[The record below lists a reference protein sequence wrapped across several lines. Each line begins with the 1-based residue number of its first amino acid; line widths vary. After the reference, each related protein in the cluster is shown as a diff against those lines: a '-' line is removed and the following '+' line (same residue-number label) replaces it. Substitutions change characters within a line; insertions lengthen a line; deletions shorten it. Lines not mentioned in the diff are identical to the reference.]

1 MNEGPD
7 SRPLLVLED
16 NNEDFATLQRLM
28 RKQGLTNPVFR
39 CITGQQVL
47 DFLRHQGRYSDSA
60 TAPRPVL
67 ILLDLNV
74 PGKDGRVVLQEIKS
88 EEALKHIPVAVI
100 STSANIKDVTFCYTH
115 GANTYLVKPV
125 DLAKLTR
132 ALWLFFEYWL
142 TVSVLPE
149 EPQRQPSV

>member
-1 MNEGPD
+1 MAEASDP
-7 SRPLLVLED
+7 RPLLVLED

-39 CITGQQVL
+39 CVTGEQL
-47 DFLRHQGRYSDSA
+47 SDFLHHQGRYSDPT

-74 PGKDGRVVLQEIKS
+74 PGKDGRMVLQEIKS
-88 EEALKHIPVAVI
+88 EDALKQIPVAVL
-100 STSANIKDVTFCYTH
+100 STSANDKDITYCYAH

-125 DLAKLTR
+125 NLEKFSHTLR
-132 ALWLFFEYWL
+132 MFFEYWL
-142 TVSVLPE
+142 TASVLPL
-149 EPQRQPSV
+149 

>member
-1 MNEGPD
+1 MTGATD
-7 SRPLLVLED
+7 TRPLLVLED

-39 CITGQQVL
+39 CVTGERLL
-47 DFLRHQGRYSDSA
+47 DFLRHRGCYSDPA

-74 PGKDGRVVLQEIKS
+74 PGKDGRMVLQEIKS
-88 EEALKHIPVAVI
+88 EETLRHIPVAVI
-100 STSANIKDVTFCYTH
+100 STSASAKDVAFCYAH

-125 DLAKLTR
+125 DLEELTR
-132 ALWLFFEYWL
+132 TLRLFFEYWL
-142 TVSVLPE
+142 TASVLPE
-149 EPQRQPSV
+149 PP

>member
-1 MNEGPD
+1 MKEGAD
-7 SRPLLVLED
+7 IRPLLVLED
-16 NNEDFATLQRLM
+16 NDEDFATLQRLM

-39 CITGQQVL
+39 CITGQQAL
-47 DFLRHQGRYSDSA
+47 DFLRHEGRYSDPA

-74 PGKDGRVVLQEIKS
+74 PGKDGRAVLQEIKS

-100 STSANIKDVTFCYTH
+100 STSANAKDIAFCYRY

-125 DLAKLTR
+125 DLEKLTHSFR
-132 ALWLFFEYWL
+132 VFFEYWL
-142 TVSVLPE
+142 TVSVLP
-149 EPQRQPSV
+149 V